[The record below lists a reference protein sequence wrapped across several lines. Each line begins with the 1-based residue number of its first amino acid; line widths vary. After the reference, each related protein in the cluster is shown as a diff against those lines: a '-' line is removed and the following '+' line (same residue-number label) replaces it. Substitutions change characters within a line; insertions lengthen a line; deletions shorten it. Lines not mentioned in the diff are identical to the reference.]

1 MKISAAVLCLALLA
15 SACSAP
21 SSGTSAPTTA
31 PVAPAS
37 TSVSTLASTSTPAPS
52 ATAAVTT
59 APTTTPKPQP
69 SPTPTLIPHDEI
81 SQLFDYDTSQ
91 PLDVQEAK
99 VQDQAG
105 IAVHDISYASV
116 ITNERVSAYLVV
128 PPGKGPF
135 AGVVFMHWLGSPHGD
150 RSEFLDEA
158 VALAKQGVTS
168 VLIQG
173 RFPWSVQPHDLAA
186 DQQAIVDQV
195 IDVRRAFDLLLAQ
208 PGVDAQR
215 IGYVGHDFG
224 AMYGSILADVDR
236 RAKAYVLMAG
246 TATFSDWFL
255 TYWAPAVGKQGRIDY
270 TQAMRVFDPIY
281 HVAHAAPAALFF
293 QFANTDRFIAKAV
306 AQQFYAAGS
315 EPKSINWYDASHT
328 LNDQAR
334 TDRVKWL
341 SDQLSLTTT
350 P

>member
-1 MKISAAVLCLALLA
+1 MKISAAALLMVVWLA
-15 SACSAP
+15 SACSSP
-21 SSGTSAPTTA
+21 SSGTSVPTLA
-31 PVAPAS
+31 PV
-37 TSVSTLASTSTPAPS
+37 TPAPTHAS
-52 ATAAVTT
+52 TGTPAPDATAAVTA
-59 APTTTPKPQP
+59 APTTTPQPQP
-69 SPTPTLIPHDEI
+69 SPTPTLIPHDEV
-81 SQLFDYDTSQ
+81 SQLFHYDASQ
-91 PLDVQEAK
+91 PLDVREAK

-116 ITNERVSAYLVV
+116 ITHERVSAYLVV

-135 AGVVFMHWLGSPHGD
+135 AGVVFMHWLGSPNGD

-158 VALAKQGVTS
+158 VTLARQGVTS

-173 RFPWSVQPHDLAA
+173 RFPWSVQPRNLAA
-186 DQQAIVDQV
+186 DRQAIVDQV
-195 IDVRRAFDLLLAQ
+195 SDVRRAFDLLLAQ
-208 PGVDAQR
+208 PGVDAKR

-224 AMYGSILADVDR
+224 AMYGGLLADVDQ
-236 RAKAYVLMAG
+236 RARAYVLMAG
-246 TATFSDWFL
+246 TATFSNWFL
-255 TYWAPAVGKQGRIDY
+255 VYWSPAQSAQDRLAY

-306 AQQFYAAGS
+306 AQQFYDAGS

-341 SDQLSLTTT
+341 SDQLSLKAV